1 MKNATTIF
9 CTAAF
14 LARAAFAVTMA
25 SQPWTTNRIAEAEA
39 RLSAK
44 VDAATNG
51 LAAKADLGGY
61 LPLTGGTL
69 TGDLAVGEEHTASRK
84 ITVSAENGSNGITL
98 QGGTSTGSGSCVIVG
113 GSTVGGG
120 KISIQGGGSSGGRLY
135 VGGLTGAGGGAI
147 EVDGMGASI
156 KKAGSEVATEAY
168 VDEKVSGVSG
178 TLTTLAGAVNSKA
191 DKTNVYTKA
200 EVDAKVDA
208 VDNKADEAYSS
219 AEQMVDAVNSLSGT
233 IGAHIRNI
241 VNPHNVTA
249 EQVGATT
256 PADVTAAIREQSLGG
271 IWDETLQV
279 WWTPRMRNGSL
290 TYEATTNVNLNAEN

>member
-9 CTAAF
+9 FTAAC
-14 LARAAFAVTMA
+14 LACAAMAVTMA

-44 VDAATNG
+44 VAAATNG

-98 QGGTSTGSGSCVIVG
+98 QGGTSTGSGSSVIVG

-135 VGGLTGAGGGAI
+135 VGGLTGASGGAI

-156 KKAGSEVATEAY
+156 KKDGSEVATESY
-168 VDEKVSGVSG
+168 VEQKMSRVNS

-191 DKTNVYTKA
+191 DKTNVYTKE
-200 EVDAKVDA
+200 EVDEKVDA
-208 VDNKADEAYSS
+208 VDNKADEAYS
-219 AEQMVDAVNSLSGT
+219 AADQMVDAVNSLSGT
-233 IGAHIRNI
+233 IGTHIRDTN
-241 VNPHNVTA
+241 NPHKVTA
-249 EQVGATT
+249 TQVGATT

>member
-25 SQPWTTNRIAEAEA
+25 SQPWTMNRIAEAEA

-44 VDAATNG
+44 LAASTNG

-69 TGDLAVGEEHTASRK
+69 TGDL
-84 ITVSAENGSNGITL
+84 TVDTP
-98 QGGTSTGSGSCVIVG
+98 T
-113 GSTVGGG
+113 
-120 KISIQGGGSSGGRLY
+120 
-135 VGGLTGAGGGAI
+135 GGLTVNSWIYGMSFSVGGELSFVQGDGTVGI
-147 EVDGMGASI
+147 VREGSGLGFMHVDMPLNY
-156 KKAGSEVATEAY
+156 KKSVLVPDGSKVMTE
-168 VDEKVSGVSG
+168 
-178 TLTTLAGAVNSKA
+178 TLTNEKLNGYATKTELSAKA
-191 DKTNVYTKA
+191 DKTNVYTKSEA
-200 EVDAKVDA
+200 DAKVD
-208 VDNKADEAYSS
+208 
-219 AEQMVDAVNSLSGT
+219 
-233 IGAHIRNI
+233 
-241 VNPHNVTA
+241 
-249 EQVGATT
+249 
-256 PADVTAAIREQSLGG
+256 AAIREQSLGG

>member
-44 VDAATNG
+44 LAASTNG

-84 ITVSAENGSNGITL
+84 ITVLAENGSNGITL

>member
-9 CTAAF
+9 CMAAC
-14 LARAAFAVTMA
+14 LARAALAATMA

-44 VDAATNG
+44 VAAATNG
-51 LAAKADLGGY
+51 LATKAYLGGY

-98 QGGTSTGSGSCVIVG
+98 QGGTSTVSGSSVIVG

-135 VGGLTGAGGGAI
+135 VGGLTGASGGAI

-156 KKAGSEVATEAY
+156 KKDGSEVATESY
-168 VDEKVSGVSG
+168 VEQKMSRVNS

-191 DKTNVYTKA
+191 DKTNVYTKE
-200 EVDAKVDA
+200 EVDEKVDA
-208 VDNKADEAYSS
+208 VDNKADEAYS
-219 AEQMVDAVNSLSGT
+219 AADQMVDAVNSLSST
-233 IGAHIRNI
+233 IGTHICDTN
-241 VNPHNVTA
+241 NPHKVTA
-249 EQVGATT
+249 TQVGATT

>member
-9 CTAAF
+9 CMAAC
-14 LARAAFAVTMA
+14 LARAALAATMA

-44 VDAATNG
+44 VSAATNG
-51 LAAKADLGGY
+51 LASKDDLGGY
-61 LPLTGGTL
+61 LSLYGGTL

-84 ITVSAENGSNGITL
+84 LTVAAENGAAGITL
-98 QGGTSTGSGSCVIVG
+98 KGGTSTGIGSSMIVG
-113 GSTVGGG
+113 SSSGGG
-120 KISIQGGGSSGGRLY
+120 GEISIQGGGSSGGRLY

-191 DKTNVYTKA
+191 DKTNVYTKE
-200 EVDAKVDA
+200 EVDEKVDA
-208 VDNKADEAYSS
+208 VDNKADEAYS
-219 AEQMVDAVNSLSGT
+219 AADQMVDAVNSLSGT
-233 IGAHIRNI
+233 IGTHIRDTN
-241 VNPHNVTA
+241 NPHNVTA